1 MKRIYIIVFFLIPVF
16 VNAQEII
23 NISISN
29 RPAGELFTQLENTTG
44 CRIFCEQEAADS
56 VFVSLSGNY
65 ASVSEVL
72 QKALQGTQWEFSSL
86 NEKTFFILKEQ
97 QVITSLPD
105 NYFLKV
111 ATERIDS
118 TDYRAQASS
127 LFGMKREQKA
137 SSENRVY
144 EIGDPNAQSIPNKV
158 KLAGILTDFRTGEPV
173 SGVAIYIKEPLIGVT
188 TDAFGY
194 YSIELPSGRQELE
207 IKGMGMKDTRRQV
220 MLYGDGKLDIELEE
234 QIYALKE
241 VTVSSEKI
249 ARVRGLNLGVEQL
262 KAKDI
267 KNIPMAFGELDVL
280 KVITSLP
287 GVKSVGEV
295 SGGFNVRGGA
305 TDQNLILF
313 NDGTIYN
320 PTHLFGIFSAINGD
334 VVKDME
340 LYKSSIPVKYGGRL
354 SSVLDINGKEGNK
367 KDFKGSASI
376 GLLTSKVMLEG
387 PLFSEKTSFVA
398 AGRTTYSDWI
408 LKELPE
414 KSGYKNGSAGFYDLN
429 LSIAHTAN
437 QYNSFYVNG
446 YFSQDRF
453 SFDENE
459 KYGYR
464 NANASIKWR
473 HLFNQRFTGV
483 FTAGY
488 DHYSYNTKATENPTT
503 AYTLDFGINQ
513 GFAKAD
519 FTSYL
524 TDEHTLEFG
533 YNAVYYDLT
542 PGKYLPYSKESLVI
556 PDRIQKEHAAES
568 ALYFGDRWEV
578 NPKLSLQA
586 GLRYVMFNAIGP
598 RDYYKYKGGEPLDES
613 TRIDSAS
620 VSGSSIYK
628 TYHGPE
634 LRLSARYAFSSDF
647 SAKIGFNTLRQH
659 IHKLSNTTVMSPTDT
674 WKLSD
679 ANIRPQT
686 GMQVAGGLYK
696 NFDGSAIETSLE
708 AYYKTMDDYLDY
720 KSGARLT
727 MNHTIETDVIR
738 AQGRAYGVEMMIKRT
753 QGKLNGWFSYTYSRT
768 QLRQNDGPVSDRVNR
783 GEWYSA
789 DFDKPHDIKLVA
801 NYKFTHR
808 FSLSLN
814 CDYSTGRPITLPVS
828 KYEYAGGE
836 FLYYSD
842 RNSMRIPDYF
852 RMDASFNVEPSHH
865 LTLLTHSSISFGV
878 YNLTGRK
885 NAYSV
890 YYTSE
895 NGKIKGYKLAIFGVP
910 IPFISYN
917 IKF

>member
-1 MKRIYIIVFFLIPVF
+1 MNKKAFLIVVLF
-16 VNAQEII
+16 SFLSAQAQERIAV
-23 NISISN
+23 SFSN
-29 RPAGELFTQLENTTG
+29 RPAGELFTYLEETTG
-44 CRIFCEQEAADS
+44 CRIFCESMVSDS
-56 VFVSLSGNY
+56 IQVSISGSY
-65 ASVSEVL
+65 SSVSDILE
-72 QKALQGTQWEFSSL
+72 KALQGTEWLLSSL
-86 NEKTFFILKEQ
+86 DDNLFFILKGQ
-97 QVITSLPD
+97 QFITSLPTD
-105 NYFLKV
+105 YFQKH
-111 ATERIDS
+111 TTDT
-118 TDYRAQASS
+118 TDYREHISS
-127 LFGMKREQKA
+127 FFGTRKEVKA
-137 SSENRVY
+137 TSETRIY
-144 EIGDPNAQSIPNKV
+144 EIGDPNAPTASSRI
-158 KLAGILTDFRTGEPV
+158 KLSGTMTDFRTGEPV
-173 SGVAIYIKEPLIGVT
+173 SGVAIFIKEPMIGVT
-188 TDAFGY
+188 TDGFGY

-207 IKGMGMKDTRRQV
+207 IKGIGMKDTRRQV
-220 MLYGDGKLDIELEE
+220 MLYADGKLDIELEE
-234 QIYALKE
+234 QIYALKG

-280 KVITSLP
+280 KVVTSLP

-320 PTHLFGIFSAINGD
+320 PTHMFGIFSAINGD

-367 KDFKGSASI
+367 KEFKGSASI
-376 GLLTSKVMLEG
+376 GLLTSKLMLEG
-387 PLFSEKTSFVA
+387 PLFSEKTSYVL

-414 KSGYKNGSAGFYDLN
+414 KSGYSRSSAGFYDINASLT
-429 LSIAHTAN
+429 HTAN
-437 QYNSFYVNG
+437 QYNSFFLNG

-453 SFDENE
+453 SFDEEGE

-464 NANASIKWR
+464 NANASLKWR
-473 HLFNQRFTGV
+473 HLFNQRFTSV

-488 DHYSYNTKATENPTT
+488 DHYSYNTKENDNPAN
-503 AYTLDFGINQ
+503 AYKLDFGINQ
-513 GFAKAD
+513 FFAKAD
-519 FTSYL
+519 FTNYL

-533 YNAVYYDLT
+533 LNGLYYELN
-542 PGKYLPYSKESLVI
+542 PGKYLPYREESLVV
-556 PDRIQKEHAAES
+556 PDIIQKERAVETAIY
-568 ALYFGDRWEV
+568 LGDRWEV
-578 NPKLSLQA
+578 NPKLSVQA

-598 RDYYKYKGGEPLDES
+598 RDYYMYKEGEPIDKS
-613 TRIDSAS
+613 SRIDSSS
-620 VSGSSIYK
+620 VTGNSIYK

-634 LRLSARYAFSSDF
+634 VRLSARYAFSNDF
-647 SAKIGFNTLRQH
+647 SAKLGFNTLRQH

-679 ANIRPQT
+679 ANIRPQK

-696 NFDGSAIETSLE
+696 NFDANALETSIE

-738 AQGRAYGVEMMIKRT
+738 AKGRAYGVELMVKKT
-753 QGKLNGWFSYTYSRT
+753 QGKLNGWVSYTYSRT
-768 QLRQNDGPVSDRVNR
+768 QLRQDDGPKEDRVNR
-783 GEWYSA
+783 GDWYSA

-808 FSLSLN
+808 FSFSLN

-828 KYEYAGGE
+828 KYQYAGGE

-852 RMDASFNVEPSHH
+852 RMDASFNIEPSHH
-865 LTLLTHSSISFGV
+865 LTLLTHSSISIGV

-890 YYTSE
+890 YYTSDKGE
-895 NGKIKGYKLAIFGVP
+895 VKGYKLAIFGIP
-910 IPFISYN
+910 IPYISYN

>member
-1 MKRIYIIVFFLIPVF
+1 MKKLLCTLLFFTSLLL
-16 VNAQEII
+16 NAQEKITL
-23 NISISN
+23 SFGN
-29 RPAGELFTQLENTTG
+29 RPAGELFSKLESTTG
-44 CRIFCEQEAADS
+44 CRIFCEPEAADS
-56 VFVSLSGNY
+56 LFVTLSGSY
-65 ASVSEVL
+65 ESVGEVL
-72 QKALQGTQWEFSSL
+72 EIVLKGSEWNYSSVNDKA
-86 NEKTFFILKEQ
+86 FFITKGQ
-97 QVITSLPD
+97 PFITTLPD
-105 NYFLKV
+105 NYFK
-111 ATERIDS
+111 TESVDSID
-118 TDYRAQASS
+118 YKAEASS
-127 LFGMKREQKA
+127 FFGMKREQKA
-137 SSENRVY
+137 TSENRVY
-144 EIGDPNAQSIPNKV
+144 EIGDPGAQTPGKV
-158 KLAGILTDFRTGEPV
+158 KLSGIMTDFKTGEPV
-173 SGVAIYIKEPLIGVT
+173 SGVAIYIKEPLVGVT
-188 TDAFGY
+188 TDGFGY
-194 YSIELPSGRQELE
+194 YAIELPSGRQELE
-207 IKGMGMKDTRRQV
+207 IKGIGMKDTRRQV

-280 KVITSLP
+280 KVLTALP

-295 SGGFNVRGGA
+295 SSGFNVRGGA

-367 KDFKGSASI
+367 KEFAGSASL
-376 GLLTSKVMLEG
+376 GLLTSKLMLEG
-387 PLFSEKTSFVA
+387 PLFSEKTSFVL

-408 LKELPE
+408 LKKLPE
-414 KSGYKNGSAGFYDLN
+414 KSGYSNGTAGFYDMN
-429 LSIAHTAN
+429 LSVTHTAN
-437 QYNSFYVNG
+437 PYNSFYING

-453 SFDENE
+453 SFDEDE

-464 NANASIKWR
+464 NANMSLKWR
-473 HLFNQRFTGV
+473 HLFSQRLSSV

-488 DHYSYNTKATENPTT
+488 DHYSYNTKATENPAN

-513 GFAKAD
+513 IFAKAD
-519 FTSYL
+519 FTNYL

-533 YNAVYYDLT
+533 LNTLLYNLN
-542 PGKYLPYSKESLVI
+542 PGKYLPHGDESYVV
-556 PDRIQKEHAAES
+556 PDIIQKEHAAET
-568 ALYFGDRWEV
+568 ALYLGDRWEV
-578 NPKLSLQA
+578 SPKLSVQA

-598 RDYYKYKGGEPLDES
+598 KDYYKYREGELIDES

-620 VSGSSIYK
+620 VTGKSFYK
-628 TYHGPE
+628 TYGGPE
-634 LRLSARYAFSSDF
+634 LRLSARYAFSNEF
-647 SAKIGFNTLRQH
+647 SAKLGFNTLRQH

-686 GMQVAGGLYK
+686 GMQIAGGLYR
-696 NFDGSAIETSLE
+696 NFDGNAIETSIE
-708 AYYKTMDDYLDY
+708 AYYKTMDNYLDY
-720 KSGARLT
+720 KSGAKLT
-727 MNHTIETDVIR
+727 MNHTIETDVIK
-738 AQGRAYGVEMMIKRT
+738 AKGRAYGIELMAKKT
-753 QGKLNGWFSYTYSRT
+753 QGKLNGWISYTYSRT
-768 QLRQNDGPVSDRVNR
+768 QLRQKEGAKEDRVNR

-808 FSLSLN
+808 FSFSLN

-828 KYEYAGGE
+828 KYQYAGGE

-852 RMDASFNVEPSHH
+852 RMDASFNIEPSHH
-865 LTLLTHSSISFGV
+865 LTLLTHSSISIGV

-890 YYTSE
+890 YYTSD
-895 NGKIKGYKLAIFGVP
+895 NGKIQGYKLAIFGMP
-910 IPFISYN
+910 IPYLSYN

>member
-1 MKRIYIIVFFLIPVF
+1 MINRLLLFLLF
-16 VNAQEII
+16 SFSSLVNAQEK
-23 NISISN
+23 ISLSFQG
-29 RPAGELFTQLENTTG
+29 RPAAELFTKLEALTG
-44 CRIFCEQEAADS
+44 CRIFCEQEVADS
-56 VFVSLSGNY
+56 LFVSLRGNY
-65 ASVSEVL
+65 DSADEVL
-72 QKALQGTQWEFSSL
+72 QEALTGSEWRLSSV
-86 NEKTFFILKEQ
+86 NSSVFFITKGQ
-97 QVITSLPD
+97 AFITSLPD
-105 NYFLKV
+105 NYFQSGGTK
-111 ATERIDS
+111 DS
-118 TDYRAQASS
+118 TDYKTQASS
-127 LFGMKREQKA
+127 LFGMKKEIKA
-137 SSENRVY
+137 TSENRVY
-144 EIGDPNAQSIPNKV
+144 EIGDPAVQTIPQKV
-158 KLAGILTDFRTGEPV
+158 KLSGIMTDFKTGEPIA
-173 SGVAIYIKEPLIGVT
+173 GVAVYIKEPMVGVT
-188 TDAFGY
+188 TDAFGF

-207 IKGMGMKDTRRQV
+207 IKGIGMKDTRRQV
-220 MLYGDGKLDIELEE
+220 LLYGDGKLDIELEE
-234 QIYALKE
+234 QIYALRE
-241 VTVSSEKI
+241 VTISSEKI

-267 KNIPMAFGELDVL
+267 KNIPMAFGELDIL
-280 KVITSLP
+280 KVVTALP

-334 VVKDME
+334 VIKDME

-367 KDFKGSASI
+367 KEFKGSASL
-376 GLLTSKVMLEG
+376 GLLTSRVMLEG
-387 PLFSEKTSFVA
+387 PLFSEKTSFVV

-408 LKELPE
+408 LKKLPE
-414 KSGYKNGSAGFYDLN
+414 KSGYSNGSAGFYDLN
-429 LSIAHTAN
+429 LSVTHTAD
-437 QYNSFYVNG
+437 QYNSFYLNG

-453 SFDENE
+453 KFDEAE
-459 KYGYR
+459 RYGYR
-464 NANASIKWR
+464 NANASLKWR
-473 HLFNQRFTGV
+473 YLFSQRLTSM

-488 DHYSYNTKATENPTT
+488 DHYSYTTRATDNPME

-513 GFAKAD
+513 FFGKAD
-519 FTSYL
+519 FTNYL

-533 YNAVYYDLT
+533 LNTLFYDLT
-542 PGKYLPYSKESLVI
+542 PGKYLPHGDESLVV
-556 PDRIQKEHAAES
+556 PDIIQKERAAET
-568 ALYFGDRWEV
+568 AIYFGDRWEV

-598 RDYYKYKGGEPLDES
+598 KDYFLYRKGEPIDES

-620 VSGSSIYK
+620 AGKSIYK

-634 LRLSARYAFSSDF
+634 IRLSARYAFSNEF
-647 SAKIGFNTLRQH
+647 SAKLGFNTLRQH

-686 GMQVAGGLYK
+686 GMQIAGGLYR
-696 NFDGSAIETSLE
+696 NFDGNAIETSIE
-708 AYYKTMDDYLDY
+708 AYYKTMNDYLDY

-727 MNHTIETDVIR
+727 MNHHIETDVIR
-738 AQGRAYGVEMMIKRT
+738 AKGRAYGVELMVKKT
-753 QGKLNGWFSYTYSRT
+753 QGKLNGWLSYTYSRT
-768 QLRQNDGPVSDRVNR
+768 QLRQKDGLKEERVNR
-783 GEWYSA
+783 GEWYAA

-808 FSLSLN
+808 FSFSLN

-828 KYEYAGGE
+828 KYQYAGGE
-836 FLYYSD
+836 FLFYTD

-852 RMDASFNVEPSHH
+852 RMDASFNIEPSHH
-865 LTLLTHSSISFGV
+865 LTLLTHSSVSIGV

-890 YYTSE
+890 YYTSD
-895 NGKIKGYKLAIFGVP
+895 NGKVKGYKLAIFGMP
-910 IPFISYN
+910 IPYISYN

>member
-1 MKRIYIIVFFLIPVF
+1 MMKTRFLIIALGIALSAT
-16 VNAQEII
+16 AQQPLRITFE
-23 NISISN
+23 N
-29 RPAGELFTQLENTTG
+29 RPAGELFSQLEMAAD
-44 CRIFCEQEAADS
+44 CHIFCDQETADS
-56 VFVSLSGNY
+56 LIVDINGSFP
-65 ASVSEVL
+65 SVDAVL
-72 QKALQGTQWEFSSL
+72 QHALEQTPWQYATVDHK
-86 NEKTFFILKEQ
+86 NFFILKGATL
-97 QVITSLPD
+97 IAALPE
-105 NYFLKV
+105 NYFHQEAV
-111 ATERIDS
+111 DT
-118 TDYRAQASS
+118 TDYKEHATS

-137 SSENRVY
+137 TSENRVY
-144 EIGDPNAQSIPNKV
+144 EIGDPGARSIPPKI
-158 KLAGILTDFRTGEPV
+158 KLSGTLTDFKTGEPV

-194 YSIELPSGRQELE
+194 YSIEFPSGRQELE
-207 IKGMGMKDTRRQV
+207 IKGIGMKDTRRQV

-241 VTVSSEKI
+241 VTVSSEKM

-280 KVITSLP
+280 KVLTALP

-367 KDFKGSASI
+367 KEFKGSASI
-376 GLLTSKVMLEG
+376 GLLTSRLMLEG

-414 KSGYKNGSAGFYDLN
+414 KSGYSNGSAGFYDMN
-429 LSIAHTAN
+429 LSITHTAN
-437 QYNSFYVNG
+437 PYNSFYANG

-453 SFDENE
+453 KFDEDE

-464 NANASIKWR
+464 NANASLKWR
-473 HLFNQRFTGV
+473 HLFSQRLSGV

-488 DHYSYNTKATENPTT
+488 DHYSYNTRATENTST
-503 AYTLDFGINQ
+503 AYKLSFGINQ
-513 GFAKAD
+513 FFAKAD
-519 FTSYL
+519 FTNYL
-524 TDEHTLEFG
+524 TDAHTLEFG
-533 YNAVYYDLT
+533 YNGLLYQLN
-542 PGKYLPYSKESLVI
+542 PGEYLPYNSLSDVV
-556 PDRIQKEHAAES
+556 PDRIQKERALES
-568 ALYFGDRWEV
+568 AVYFGDRWEV
-578 NPKLSLQA
+578 NPKLSVQA
-586 GLRYVMFNAIGP
+586 GLRYVLYNAIGP
-598 RDYYKYKGGEPLDES
+598 RDYYLYEGETIEEGS
-613 TRIDSAS
+613 RVDSAS
-620 VSGSSIYK
+620 VSGKSIYK

-634 LRLSARYAFSSDF
+634 LRLSARYAFSNDF
-647 SAKIGFNTLRQH
+647 SAKIGFNTLRQQ

-686 GMQVAGGLYK
+686 GMQLAGGLYK
-696 NFDGSAIETSLE
+696 NFDGSALETSLE
-708 AYYKTMDDYLDY
+708 AYYKTMNDYLDY
-720 KSGARLT
+720 KSGAQLT
-727 MNHTIETDVIR
+727 MNHAIETDVIR
-738 AQGRAYGVEMMIKRT
+738 AQGRAYGVELMVKKT
-753 QGKLNGWFSYTYSRT
+753 QGKLNGWVSYTYART
-768 QLRQNDGPVSDRVNR
+768 QLRQHNGPQEDRVNDGR
-783 GEWYSA
+783 WYSA
-789 DFDKPHDIKLVA
+789 DFDKPHDIKVVA

-808 FSLSLN
+808 FSFSLN

-828 KYEYAGGE
+828 KYQYAGGE
-836 FLYYSD
+836 FLYYAN

-852 RMDASFNVEPSHH
+852 RMDASFNIEPSHH
-865 LTLLTHSSISFGV
+865 LTLLTHSSISIGV

-895 NGKIKGYKLAIFGVP
+895 NGQVKGYKLAIFGVP
-910 IPFISYN
+910 IPYISYN

>member
-1 MKRIYIIVFFLIPVF
+1 MMKKFLLIVGLALSFAVQAQKRIELSL
-16 VNAQEII
+16 E
-23 NISISN
+23 N
-29 RPAGELFTQLENTTG
+29 RPAGELWPQLEAATN
-44 CRIFCEQEAADS
+44 CRIFCIQEVSDS
-56 VFVSLSGNY
+56 LFVSISGHYN
-65 ASVSEVL
+65 SVDEVL
-72 QKALQGTQWEFSSL
+72 TSVLKDSEWTFTTLDHQMYFITKGQSL
-86 NEKTFFILKEQ
+86 
-97 QVITSLPD
+97 ITTLPE
-105 NYFLKV
+105 NYFKQKV
-111 ATERIDS
+111 TADS
-118 TDYRAQASS
+118 TDYRTSAST
-127 LFGMKREQKA
+127 LFGMKKEQKA
-137 SSENRVY
+137 TSENRVY
-144 EIGDPNAQSIPNKV
+144 EIGDPSSQQIPAKI
-158 KLAGILTDFRTGEPV
+158 KLSGIMTDFKTGEPV
-173 SGVAIYIKEPLIGVT
+173 SGVAIYIKNPMIGVT

-207 IKGMGMKDTRRQV
+207 IKGIGMKDTRRQV

-267 KNIPMAFGELDVL
+267 KNIPMAFGELDIL
-280 KVITSLP
+280 KVLTALP

-367 KDFKGSASI
+367 KEFKGSASL
-376 GLLTSKVMLEG
+376 GLLTSRLMLEG
-387 PLFSEKTSFVA
+387 PLLSEKTSFVV

-408 LKELPE
+408 LGRLPE
-414 KSGYKNGSAGFYDLN
+414 KSGYSNGSAGFYDINFSL
-429 LSIAHTAN
+429 AHTASP
-437 QYNSFYVNG
+437 YNSFYVNG
-446 YFSQDRF
+446 YYSHDRF
-453 SFDENE
+453 QFDEGE

-464 NANASIKWR
+464 NTNASFKWR
-473 HLFNQRFTGV
+473 HLFNQRLAGV
-483 FTAGY
+483 FTTGY
-488 DHYSYNTKATENPTT
+488 DHYSYNTKANENPVN
-503 AYTLDFGINQ
+503 AYTLDFAINQ
-513 GFAKAD
+513 VFAKAD
-519 FTSYL
+519 FTNYL
-524 TDEHTLEFG
+524 NDEHTLEFG
-533 YNAVYYDLT
+533 YNGLIYNLN
-542 PGKYLPYSKESLVI
+542 PGKYLPYGTESMVT
-556 PDRIQKEHAAES
+556 PDRIQKESAAET

-586 GLRYVMFNAIGP
+586 GIRYVMFNAFGP
-598 RDYYKYKGGEPLDES
+598 RDYYKYASGETLSES
-613 TRIDSAS
+613 TRIDSVS
-620 VSGSSIYK
+620 VSGKRIYK
-628 TYHGPE
+628 TYQGPE
-634 LRLSARYAFSSDF
+634 LRFSARYAFSNEF

-679 ANIRPQT
+679 ANTRPQK
-686 GMQVAGGLYK
+686 GMQIAGGLYR
-696 NFDGSAIETSLE
+696 NFDGNAIETSLE
-708 AYYKTMDDYLDY
+708 AYYKTMNDYLDY

-727 MNHTIETDVIR
+727 MNHAIETDVIR
-738 AQGRAYGVEMMIKRT
+738 AQGRAYGIELMVKKT

-768 QLRQNDGPVSDRVNR
+768 QLRQNNGPVEDRVNN
-783 GEWYSA
+783 GNWYSA
-789 DFDKPHDIKLVA
+789 DFDKPHDLKLVA

-808 FSLSLN
+808 FSFSLN

-828 KYEYAGGE
+828 KYQYAGGE

-852 RMDASFNVEPSHH
+852 RMDASFNIEPSHH
-865 LTLLTHSSISFGV
+865 LTLLTHSSVSIGV
-878 YNLTGRK
+878 YNLTGRR

-895 NGKIKGYKLAIFGVP
+895 DGVVKGYKLAIFGMP
-910 IPFISYN
+910 IPYISYN